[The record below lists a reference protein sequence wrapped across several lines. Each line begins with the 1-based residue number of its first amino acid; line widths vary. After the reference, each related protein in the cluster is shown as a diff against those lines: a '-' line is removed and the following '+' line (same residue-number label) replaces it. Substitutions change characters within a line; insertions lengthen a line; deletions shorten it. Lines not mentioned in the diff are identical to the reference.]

1 MRIIISIVISAI
13 AIVVVRFIYPGITTY
28 PYWYLLSTV
37 IFIAGMLAIYYFL
50 GYLQKKVP

>member
-13 AIVVVRFIYPGITTY
+13 AIIALRFISPDITTY

-37 IFIAGMLAIYYFL
+37 IFIAAMLSIYYFL
-50 GYLQKKVP
+50 GYLQKTMP